1 MRKLNKKGLKQQ
13 GGATQEQMMQQQM
26 MQQQQAQQQAQQ
38 QQPSL
43 PEMIQTAMQEDG
55 LTIEQVVEE
64 LKFNGVEDEMIFNA
78 LSQLGYKQQEIIP
91 LLQPQQQKTMDMN
104 EAFKM
109 QQEIPKAQL
118 GIQFPNNPNKGG
130 DFRNSELKRFFDSIY
145 NKDTNPQNFV
155 EDFRKEEQPLSS
167 INTVPGA
174 FESIFKGLNQMGLGL
189 NIGKKNKFI
198 NQEFQALQ
206 DDPSGYALENTY
218 IGYDPSTGFNAL
230 MANPA
235 FMTPEQR
242 EYFLKRGKK
251 LKDLSMTYA
260 SLPDGKTTLTSP
272 DLAMMSAEGRGMFDP
287 LSYGTPAYGSFA
299 AEHGSRQEPTKAPD
313 KKKNEINKTS
323 SNEKVTDNKKET
335 TVNNTDS
342 KNSVLPTQQIF
353 NIPGVPN
360 FNQPQDFTTPPNL
373 IPQQQ
378 TEKAVGQS
386 FVSALQPYMPSYK
399 ELTRKQSEKLANTPA
414 DKRDYGSNKYM
425 KEKILSTE
433 AWSSKLNEFR
443 EQLYPEVS
451 LPVLQAIMTIESGG
465 DKGAS
470 SGAAEGLM
478 QITKQTWTQR
488 NNERKA
494 AGLKTYDYETYK
506 NDPDVNMMYGI
517 LTLKSKAKQLGL
529 KPGDEY
535 FLPMVLTS
543 YNAGASPIKDAIQM
557 AKDADEETPEEAW
570 YQEKYLKNAIAKY
583 RSIWKYYFEN
593 KQGRKRNKF
602 IDQKTGKPIVVKDE
616 KGKVIG
622 DKSKEAEDEAI
633 RLKYEEISG
642 YVPKAK
648 KVLPYYKKY
657 YGKQPEKKQL
667 GGSYGDP
674 TQLQYNQQIEPID
687 SPTGMYPG
695 DLFFDY
701 MTNIGQYNT
710 PIDIALD
717 PITQTSKTTPFGPEN
732 MDYNAFENSGG
743 LADLTRFA
751 MGPYESDIYE
761 QDEEEE
767 LKEYPYSPAKLETSP
782 IATIDVDENYLKTDT
797 EEELLKKLGPQ
808 TPKQKKQFDLRRFA
822 AFSEGLVNTA
832 AGINTLFDLNKQQEA
847 SNLYGMTMA
856 DNMALL
862 DRVPSRGYYAVNPGL
877 LQPDFKASNF
887 PTYNPAQTVQ
897 EGAELPVYQSQGGF
911 EDSISQFPY
920 VVSEADPLRLK
931 QTDEDV
937 DVILTP
943 RTQRFVD
950 RKQKQFQRYNQD
962 LSDFLSFM
970 DGAKLAYKPTIAP
983 YDAMTER
990 LQREGK
996 MKVFDQPMV
1005 SFANDDVRDVGSFF
1019 DAMYSGITPSQVTVN
1034 LSPKDKKLI
1043 RQKLRSFRQA
1053 ARRLKKREGGMTL
1066 DVNSDMIAKLIAAGA
1081 NIEML

>member
-1 MRKLNKKGLKQQ
+1 MYINYINNRMRKLNKKGLKQQ

-64 LKFNGVEDEMIFNA
+64 LKFNGVEDKMIFNA

-91 LLQPQQQKTMDMN
+91 LLQPQQQKTIDMN

-109 QQEIPKAQL
+109 QQEVPKAQL
-118 GIQFPNNPNKGG
+118 GLNDFVK
-130 DFRNSELKRFFDSIY
+130 DFRN
-145 NKDTNPQNFV
+145 
-155 EDFRKEEQPLSS
+155 EDKPISS

-198 NQEFQALQ
+198 NQEFQAFQ

-218 IGYDPSTGFNAL
+218 IGYDPGTGFNAL

-242 EYFLKRGKK
+242 DYFIKRGKK

-260 SLPDGKTTLTSP
+260 SLPSGKTTITSP
-272 DLAMMSAEGRGMFDP
+272 DLAMMSGYGRGAFNP
-287 LSYGTPAYGSFA
+287 GNFGTATDQSA
-299 AEHGSRQEPTKAPD
+299 AGAGNPKYEHGSDEGLSEEQIEE
-313 KKKNEINKTS
+313 KNEINAVS
-323 SNEKVTDNKKET
+323 SD
-335 TVNNTDS
+335 
-342 KNSVLPTQQIF
+342 PQIS
-353 NIPGVPN
+353 N
-360 FNQPQDFTTPPNL
+360 NQPSVQNAKQRLYDLKEFVKSKKGASSVDPTTGKIGSGRPLIDPNE
-373 IPQQQ
+373 Q
-378 TEKAVGQS
+378 
-386 FVSALQPYMPSYK
+386 Y
-399 ELTRKQSEKLANTPA
+399 ANTPRNE
-414 DKRDYGSNKYM
+414 RDYGSNKYL
-425 KEKILSTE
+425 KEKILRTE
-433 AWSSKLNEFR
+433 NYTDILDRYRQEI
-443 EQLYPEVS
+443 YPEVS
-451 LPVLQAIMTIESGG
+451 LPLLQAMILIESGG
-465 DKGAS
+465 VNTAS
-470 SGAAEGLM
+470 SGAAGGLG
-478 QITKQTWTQR
+478 QVVPNTWKER
-488 NNERKA
+488 NKERKA
-494 AGLKTYDYETYK
+494 AGLKEYDYNQYVY
-506 NDPDVNMMYGI
+506 DPEVNIPYAIM
-517 LTLKSKAKQLGL
+517 TLKSKAKRLGIT
-529 KPGDEY
+529 PDDPN
-535 FLPMVLTS
+535 FLEVVVPA
-543 YNAGASPIKDAIQM
+543 YNAGEGII
-557 AKDADEETPEEAW
+557 
-570 YQEKYLKNAIAKY
+570 KNAIKYAKKAGSKNPTKDWAKQENLLKAVGDY
-583 RSIWKYYFEN
+583 STWEYYYKN

-602 IDQKTGKPIVVKDE
+602 IDQKTGKPIVVKDK

-622 DKSKEAEDEAI
+622 NKSKEAEQEAK
-633 RLKYEEISG
+633 RLKFKEISG
-642 YVPKAK
+642 YVPRVREA
-648 KVLPYYKKY
+648 LPFFKKY
-657 YGKQPEKKQL
+657 YGTQPEKKQF
-667 GGSYGDP
+667 GGENDLPVS
-674 TQLQYNQQIEPID
+674 LQYNGRYADPSELQNNQRITPVD

-717 PITQTSKTTPFGPEN
+717 PTVQISKRTPFGPEEA
-732 MDYNAFENSGG
+732 DYE
-743 LADLTRFA
+743 D
-751 MGPYESDIYE
+751 
-761 QDEEEE
+761 
-767 LKEYPYSPAKLETSP
+767 LETE
-782 IATIDVDENYLKTDT
+782 ATMQDLQQNIGSYMDFADDLEQSNLYTKMGRQPSTGADIPT
-797 EEELLKKLGPQ
+797 QKIQK
-808 TPKQKKQFDLRRFA
+808 PKEFDLRRFA

-832 AGINTLFDLNKQQEA
+832 AGINTLFDLNRQREA
-847 SNLYGMTMA
+847 SNLYAMSMA

-862 DRVPSRGYYAVNPGL
+862 DRVPSRGYYAVNPGY

-911 EDSISQFPY
+911 EDTISQFPY
-920 VVSEADPLRLK
+920 VVSETDPLRLK
-931 QTDEDV
+931 ETDEDITV
-937 DVILTP
+937 SLTP
-943 RTQRFVD
+943 KTQRFVD

-983 YDAMTER
+983 YDAMTEK

-1019 DAMYSGITPSQVTVN
+1019 DAMYSGIVPSEVTVN
-1034 LSPKDKKLI
+1034 LSPKDKKRI
-1043 RQKLRSFRQA
+1043 RQKLRGFRQA
-1053 ARRLKKREGGMTL
+1053 ARRLKKRQGGMTL